1 MSDSGDSNTITYEG
15 QNEIQTKMDSL
26 REDIRKGCV
35 CILLRSLM
43 LDGGCIDILILI

>member
-26 REDIRKGCV
+26 REDIRKGGV
-35 CILLRSLM
+35 FIYLRSSM
-43 LDGGCIDILILI
+43 LDGG